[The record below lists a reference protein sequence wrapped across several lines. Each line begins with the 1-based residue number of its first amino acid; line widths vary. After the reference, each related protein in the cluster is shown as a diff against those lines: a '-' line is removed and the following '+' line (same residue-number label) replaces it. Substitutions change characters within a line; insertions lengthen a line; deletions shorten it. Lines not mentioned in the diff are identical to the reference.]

1 LCYCRKSSS
10 LGVVTSQNNVHGD
23 KEIKMGTGTLNRNE
37 TETQSKAR
45 KLQRFCQRNCFGRN
59 FGRDFSLPLKYTCYF
74 MAENTIFSTT
84 IGGIGTLKSFWYK
97 VGNPTADT
105 L

>member
-1 LCYCRKSSS
+1 
-10 LGVVTSQNNVHGD
+10 
-23 KEIKMGTGTLNRNE
+23 
-37 TETQSKAR
+37 
-45 KLQRFCQRNCFGRN
+45 
-59 FGRDFSLPLKYTCYF
+59 

-105 L
+105 LILEGVRSGTEMGILLNPTGKYYTGCISGIMSWYLPVLRL